1 MTATLAAAER
11 DAARGQKLA
20 ADPAASVWVAASAGT
35 GKTSLATNRILALLL
50 EGTAPERILAL
61 TFTKA
66 AAAEMAARIADHL
79 GAWTDRAEA
88 ELNETL
94 AALLG
99 HAPDKAETMRARTL
113 FARVLDA
120 PGGMPIQTIH
130 AFCQSLLRR
139 FPLEAGIAPHFSVMD
154 ERDSEEMLSQ
164 AREDVLTRARI
175 EATGVDGSLR
185 AALAAVTRHVNEE
198 NFAELMAALASD
210 RARLARIFAHFGSVA
225 AVVQAVRGVLG
236 LKAGETP
243 ETILAAACADGA
255 FDGAAL
261 KRAGRALAETDNSD
275 AQRGQAIAAWL
286 GRSRADRAA
295 TFDDYR
301 DVFLTF
307 AKEPPA
313 PRKRMATKE
322 ARKNDPAAL
331 EVLTSEAERL
341 LGVVFRRRAAETA
354 AATAGLLTLAGAL
367 DETYARAKRAR
378 ALLDYDDLIHAA
390 RRLLAVQGDASW
402 VLYKLDGGIDHILID
417 EAQDTNP
424 EQWRVV
430 EKLAAEFFAGAG
442 AHEAQAKAPRTV
454 FAVGDVK
461 QSIYGFQGADPN
473 AFLDMRALFAK
484 KAEAARRA
492 WRTVDLNV
500 SFRSVQTVL
509 DAVDATFA
517 RPEAA
522 DGVAL
527 DGGAIR
533 HQAFRAGQAGLVELW
548 PPVVPRPAD
557 DLPAWKP
564 PVERLSGDS
573 PPVRLARLIARRIA
587 HMIRTG
593 ETLPARGRAIRA
605 GDVMVLV
612 RRRTSFVDALV
623 RALKELSI
631 PVAGVDRLVL
641 TEHIAVMDLIALG
654 RFLLLP
660 EDDLTLATVL
670 KSPLLGLS
678 EDDLFRLAWNR
689 PDAGRPGSLWRALN
703 ARAGADKGFARARDE
718 LGALL
723 ARVDFVAPFELYAD
737 VLGPRRGR
745 EKLLARLG
753 PDADDPITVF
763 LDLALAFERGHPPSL
778 EGFLH
783 WLESGAVEVKRDLE
797 HGSRDAVRVITVH
810 GAKGLQAPVVFLPD
824 TLQMPRQAPKFFW
837 VEPGD
842 EKGKGLPH
850 EVPLWPPSRAFHES
864 VAEDLRER
872 ATAAREREY
881 RRLLYVAMT
890 RAEDRL
896 YICGWQTRNA
906 PPAGTWYELVRAGIE
921 ASAETVEDAFLK
933 KEGVTAS
940 TAVLRLAAPQTK
952 EPKPDKEAVADA
964 GPFDPLPPWA
974 RTSPPPEP
982 TPPRVL
988 APSRPA
994 GGEPAPRSPLGP
1006 DQGRR
1011 FRRGTLIHRLLQ
1023 HLPAVAA
1030 DRRAEAARRWLSFA
1044 AADVPEDARVE
1055 YAAEALGVV
1064 DNPAFRHLFGPGS
1077 RAEVPII
1084 GKVGA
1089 AVVAGQVDRLA
1100 VAADRVSVL
1109 DYKTHRPPP
1118 EAESDVPEIYLRQ
1131 MALYRALLARA
1142 FPGRAVT
1149 CALLWTDGPRIMEL
1163 SDGILDRFAPEL

>member
-1 MTATLAAAER
+1 
-11 DAARGQKLA
+11 
-20 ADPAASVWVAASAGT
+20 
-35 GKTSLATNRILALLL
+35 
-50 EGTAPERILAL
+50 
-61 TFTKA
+61 
-66 AAAEMAARIADHL
+66 MAARIADHL

-286 GRSRADRAA
+286 GRSPIDRAA

-548 PPVVPRPAD
+548 
-557 DLPAWKP
+557 
-564 PVERLSGDS
+564 
-573 PPVRLARLIARRIA
+573 
-587 HMIRTG
+587 
-593 ETLPARGRAIRA
+593 
-605 GDVMVLV
+605 
-612 RRRTSFVDALV
+612 
-623 RALKELSI
+623 
-631 PVAGVDRLVL
+631 
-641 TEHIAVMDLIALG
+641 
-654 RFLLLP
+654 
-660 EDDLTLATVL
+660 
-670 KSPLLGLS
+670 
-678 EDDLFRLAWNR
+678 
-689 PDAGRPGSLWRALN
+689 
-703 ARAGADKGFARARDE
+703 
-718 LGALL
+718 
-723 ARVDFVAPFELYAD
+723 
-737 VLGPRRGR
+737 
-745 EKLLARLG
+745 
-753 PDADDPITVF
+753 
-763 LDLALAFERGHPPSL
+763 
-778 EGFLH
+778 
-783 WLESGAVEVKRDLE
+783 
-797 HGSRDAVRVITVH
+797 
-810 GAKGLQAPVVFLPD
+810 
-824 TLQMPRQAPKFFW
+824 
-837 VEPGD
+837 
-842 EKGKGLPH
+842 
-850 EVPLWPPSRAFHES
+850 
-864 VAEDLRER
+864 
-872 ATAAREREY
+872 
-881 RRLLYVAMT
+881 
-890 RAEDRL
+890 
-896 YICGWQTRNA
+896 
-906 PPAGTWYELVRAGIE
+906 
-921 ASAETVEDAFLK
+921 
-933 KEGVTAS
+933 
-940 TAVLRLAAPQTK
+940 
-952 EPKPDKEAVADA
+952 
-964 GPFDPLPPWA
+964 
-974 RTSPPPEP
+974 
-982 TPPRVL
+982 
-988 APSRPA
+988 
-994 GGEPAPRSPLGP
+994 
-1006 DQGRR
+1006 
-1011 FRRGTLIHRLLQ
+1011 
-1023 HLPAVAA
+1023 
-1030 DRRAEAARRWLSFA
+1030 
-1044 AADVPEDARVE
+1044 
-1055 YAAEALGVV
+1055 
-1064 DNPAFRHLFGPGS
+1064 
-1077 RAEVPII
+1077 
-1084 GKVGA
+1084 
-1089 AVVAGQVDRLA
+1089 
-1100 VAADRVSVL
+1100 
-1109 DYKTHRPPP
+1109 
-1118 EAESDVPEIYLRQ
+1118 
-1131 MALYRALLARA
+1131 
-1142 FPGRAVT
+1142 
-1149 CALLWTDGPRIMEL
+1149 
-1163 SDGILDRFAPEL
+1163 